1 VQGAG
6 SNDHYLRLVATNKR
20 TTMLPRLWPGALNEN
35 TACAMLNRID
45 VVQVCDASALL
56 STGSTGDDSS
66 NTAKYITNLLR
77 SIIFFS
83 LFTFYFSPSI
93 AQQAKPTRQQIQW
106 HEMEYYLFIHFGPNT
121 FTNKEWGHGDEP
133 EDIFNPTELDCRQWA
148 RIAKAAGAKGIIITA
163 KHHDGFC
170 LWPSKYSTHTVR
182 ESKWK
187 NGQGDVL
194 RDLSKACRE
203 FGLKF
208 GVYIS
213 PWDRNHPKYGTDEY
227 NDVYVNTM
235 TEVVKSYGPVFE
247 MWWDGANGEGPNG
260 KKQVYDFRRY
270 ENTIR
275 KIAPNAIVF
284 SDIGP
289 DIRWVGNENGIAG
302 KTNWNYLDT
311 AGFTRGA
318 GGPSQKVLNTGN
330 ENGKQWMPAECDVSI
345 RPGWFYHAEEDS
357 KVKTGE
363 QLFDL
368 YLKSVGRGSNLL
380 LNVPPDRRGL
390 INENDSAALMNFKK
404 LRDES
409 FKDNLAKTAKAF
421 WEFSIDNLPNK
432 ELIIRQFK
440 SNGGEV
446 YSTNVLQFTVEFDAM
461 RKINC
466 IGLYEYLQNGQTIR
480 NFRIELFNGNKNV
493 GAINGTTVGR
503 KRLLTFPSTEVSSFK
518 VYMDD
523 KNGGDN
529 IRAVTAYLLDE
540 KLIEK

>member
-1 VQGAG
+1 M
-6 SNDHYLRLVATNKR
+6 LRWLRFST
-20 TTMLPRLWPGALNEN
+20 WSEN
-35 TACAMLNRID
+35 TNYLLGNRIAG
-45 VVQVCDASALL
+45 VQEPVAAGCDAIPPMKELE
-56 STGSTGDDSS
+56 SS
-66 NTAKYITNLLR
+66 NAVKFTNNILR
-77 SIIFFS
+77 SIILFLF
-83 LFTFYFSPSI
+83 FTFHLSYSFS
-93 AQQAKPTRQQIQW
+93 QQAKPTRQQIQW
-106 HEMEYYLFIHFGPNT
+106 HEMEYYLFVHFGPNT
-121 FTNKEWGHGDEP
+121 FTGKEWGHGDEP

-235 TEVVKSYGPVFE
+235 TEVVKNYGPVFE
-247 MWWDGANGEGPNG
+247 MWWDGANGEGPGG
-260 KKQVYDFRRY
+260 KKQIYDFRRY

-275 KIAPNAIVF
+275 KIAPQAIVF

-289 DIRWVGNENGIAG
+289 DCRWVGNENGIAG

-311 AGFTRGA
+311 AGFKRGA
-318 GGPSQKVLNTGN
+318 DGPPQSVLNSGN
-330 ENGKQWMPAECDVSI
+330 ENGKNWIPAECDVSI
-345 RPGWFYHAEEDS
+345 RPGWFYHTEEDN
-357 KVKTGE
+357 KVKTGG

-368 YLKSVGRGSNLL
+368 YLKSVGRGANLL

-390 INENDSAALMNFKK
+390 IHEKDSAALMDFKR

-409 FKDNLAKTAKAF
+409 FKNNLAKNAKAF
-421 WEFSIDNLPNK
+421 WQFSIDDLPGK
-432 ELIIRQFK
+432 ELVIRAFGK
-440 SNGGEV
+440 NEKAGYTINIS
-446 YSTNVLQFTVEFDAM
+446 QFTVEFPQPT
-461 RKINC
+461 KINC
-466 IGLYEYLQNGQTIR
+466 IGLYEYLHNGQTIR
-480 NFRIELFNGNKNV
+480 NFRIELFNGMKSTGLV
-493 GAINGTTVGR
+493 TGTTVGR
-503 KRLLTFPSTEVSSFK
+503 KRLLTFPALEVTSFR
-518 VYMDD
+518 VYLDD

-529 IRAVTAYLLDE
+529 IRAVTAYLIDE
-540 KLIEK
+540 KLVEK